1 MAELLTKQVTDVI
14 TVTTGQILQME
25 FKRKHSQTLHV
36 TSHSTCAKA
45 EPIAQDTIGTG
56 SCLRSHSASPLV
68 LVNPLGLF
76 IGHA

>member
-1 MAELLTKQVTDVI
+1 MVELLTKQVTDVI

-45 EPIAQDTIGTG
+45 EPITQAQD
-56 SCLRSHSASPLV
+56 
-68 LVNPLGLF
+68 
-76 IGHA
+76 HA